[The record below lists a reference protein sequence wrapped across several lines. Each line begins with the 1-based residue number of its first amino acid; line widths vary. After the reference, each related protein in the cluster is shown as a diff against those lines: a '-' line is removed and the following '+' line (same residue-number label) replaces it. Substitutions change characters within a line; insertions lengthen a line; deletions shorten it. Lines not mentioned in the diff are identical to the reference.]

1 MFSTLFRRSS
11 DGRRPFNF
19 RHQSN
24 SRRPRLF
31 GCPSSWLSLTVG
43 ALICLIL
50 FAWPLAGLGQESH
63 PHDHAMP
70 GTGHEAMSQQTAGQ
84 GGNAHLHHDHP
95 ASVHDQHPDSGQDQG
110 ASLLKPQSQTQYVCP
125 MHPQIVQDAPG
136 TCPICGMDLVA
147 RAAEAPATGYPEVR
161 LDGALI
167 QNLGLRTARVERGNL
182 WEPVR
187 ALGRVQFDETRI
199 AHLHPRAS
207 GWITRLAVRAEGE
220 TVTQGQT
227 LAEFY
232 SPDILA
238 AQIDFLLALGHSSST
253 TGRSARG
260 GGGGSTGPVVGKD
273 TSAGAVTGS
282 GGDSGA
288 GGRTVGGGGPV
299 AVKADKARNLLRLLD
314 VPEAVID
321 AIQTSRET
329 RDTIPIPAPITGVV
343 TGLTAREG
351 MYVTPDSTMFTLV
364 DNRRVWV
371 RVDVFEHQI
380 VGLEPGQS
388 AQMRVPAYPG
398 RTWEG
403 ELDYLY
409 PELDPKT
416 RTLPVRLVFDNPD
429 GALRPNLFAEV
440 SIEGEGRRNV
450 LKIPREALIHT
461 GERESVVLALGEGRF
476 QPVDVTTG
484 ARLGGEVE
492 ILAGLKEHDEV
503 VVSGQFLIDSESSL
517 RASFQRLTSGG
528 AAEEVARDG
537 AGEDKAS
544 VGDAGQTSGQEV
556 DHAHHH
562 H

>member
-1 MFSTLFRRSS
+1 MSITIFRRLFDARRPSEPWCLSTLRRPSVFRRRS
-11 DGRRPFNF
+11 DCRRLSLLWRLPIFQRPFIF
-19 RHQSN
+19 RSQSE
-24 SRRPRLF
+24 SRRLHLF
-31 GCPSSWLSLTVG
+31 GCLFAYRSLTTG
-43 ALICLIL
+43 ALTCLIF
-50 FAWPLAGLGQESH
+50 FAWPLAGWGEVSH
-63 PHDHAMP
+63 QHDHPMP
-70 GTGHEAMSQQTAGQ
+70 GTGQGTSLQQVGGQ
-84 GGNAHLHHDHP
+84 GEGIH
-95 ASVHDQHPDSGQDQG
+95 HPDHAVAAGEPG
-110 ASLLKPQSQTQYVCP
+110 ASLLQPRGQTQYVCP
-125 MHPQIVQDAPG
+125 MHPQIVQNEPG

-147 RAAEAPATGYPEVR
+147 RAGEAPPVGYPEVR
-161 LDGALI
+161 LDGALM

-187 ALGRVQFDETRI
+187 ALGRVQYDETRI

-238 AQIDFLLALGHSSST
+238 AQIDFLLALGHSSP
-253 TGRSARG
+253 ARG
-260 GGGGSTGPVVGKD
+260 GPT
-273 TSAGAVTGS
+273 
-282 GGDSGA
+282 GA
-288 GGRTVGGGGPV
+288 GGGASGGQVG
-299 AVKADKARNLLRLLD
+299 VKADKARNLLRLLD
-314 VPEAVID
+314 VPETVID
-321 AIQTSRET
+321 GIQTSRET

-380 VGLEPGQS
+380 AGLEPGQT

-492 ILAGLKEHDEV
+492 ILAGLKEGDEV

-517 RASFQRLTSGG
+517 RASFQRLTSAGG
-528 AAEEVARDG
+528 AEEVARGGSG
-537 AGEDKAS
+537 ADKAP
-544 VGDAGQTSGQEV
+544 GDAGRTSGQEV

>member
-1 MFSTLFRRSS
+1 
-11 DGRRPFNF
+11 
-19 RHQSN
+19 
-24 SRRPRLF
+24 
-31 GCPSSWLSLTVG
+31 
-43 ALICLIL
+43 
-50 FAWPLAGLGQESH
+50 
-63 PHDHAMP
+63 
-70 GTGHEAMSQQTAGQ
+70 
-84 GGNAHLHHDHP
+84 
-95 ASVHDQHPDSGQDQG
+95 
-110 ASLLKPQSQTQYVCP
+110 

-161 LDGALI
+161 LDSALI

-187 ALGRVQFDETRI
+187 ALGRVQYDETRI

-253 TGRSARG
+253 TGRAARG
-260 GGGGSTGPVVGKD
+260 GGGGSAGPVVGKD
-273 TSAGAVTGS
+273 ISAGAGAVSGS

-288 GGRTVGGGGPV
+288 GGRTSVGMGSGGGPV

-321 AIQTSRET
+321 AIQISRET

-380 VGLEPGQS
+380 AGLEPGQT

-528 AAEEVARDG
+528 AAEEVARGG

>member
-1 MFSTLFRRSS
+1 MSITIFRRLSDWRRLSEPWRLSDWRRPYEPWGLSTL
-11 DGRRPFNF
+11 RRPSLF
-19 RHQSN
+19 RGQSDV
-24 SRRPRLF
+24 RRPHLRGCLF
-31 GCPSSWLSLTVG
+31 AYRSLTTG
-43 ALICLIL
+43 ALTCLL
-50 FAWPLAGLGQESH
+50 WFAWPLTGLGEVTH
-63 PHDHAMP
+63 RHDHSLP
-70 GTGHEAMSQQTAGQ
+70 GTGQGTSLPQAEAQ
-84 GGNAHLHHDHP
+84 GEGIHHHDHSLAAGEP
-95 ASVHDQHPDSGQDQG
+95 G
-110 ASLLKPQSQTQYVCP
+110 ASLLQPPGQTQYVCP
-125 MHPQIVQDAPG
+125 MHPQIVQTEPG

-147 RAAEAPATGYPEVR
+147 RAGEAPTVGYPEVR

-187 ALGRVQFDETRI
+187 ALGRVQYDETRI

-232 SPDILA
+232 APDILA
-238 AQIDFLLALGHSSST
+238 AQIDFLLALGHSSPAMGGAAGV
-253 TGRSARG
+253 GR
-260 GGGGSTGPVVGKD
+260 
-273 TSAGAVTGS
+273 GAS
-282 GGDSGA
+282 GGQ
-288 GGRTVGGGGPV
+288 VG
-299 AVKADKARNLLRLLD
+299 VKADKARNLLRLLD

-321 AIQTSRET
+321 GIQSSRET
-329 RDTIPIPAPITGVV
+329 RDTIPIPAPIAGVV

-364 DNRRVWV
+364 DNSQVWV

-380 VGLEPGQS
+380 AGLEPGQS

-429 GALRPNLFAEV
+429 GVLRPNLFAEV

-476 QPVDVTTG
+476 QPLDVTPG

-492 ILAGLKEHDEV
+492 ILAGLKEGDEV

-528 AAEEVARDG
+528 GAEEAAREGSG
-537 AGEDKAS
+537 ADKAP
-544 VGDAGQTSGQEV
+544 GDAGRSGGQEV

>member
-1 MFSTLFRRSS
+1 
-11 DGRRPFNF
+11 
-19 RHQSN
+19 
-24 SRRPRLF
+24 
-31 GCPSSWLSLTVG
+31 
-43 ALICLIL
+43 
-50 FAWPLAGLGQESH
+50 
-63 PHDHAMP
+63 
-70 GTGHEAMSQQTAGQ
+70 
-84 GGNAHLHHDHP
+84 
-95 ASVHDQHPDSGQDQG
+95 
-110 ASLLKPQSQTQYVCP
+110 

-187 ALGRVQFDETRI
+187 ALGRVQYDETRI

-220 TVTQGQT
+220 TVAQGQT

-232 SPDILA
+232 APDILA
-238 AQIDFLLALGHSSST
+238 AQIDFLLALGPSSS
-253 TGRSARG
+253 A
-260 GGGGSTGPVVGKD
+260 
-273 TSAGAVTGS
+273 AS
-282 GGDSGA
+282 GG
-288 GGRTVGGGGPV
+288 PI

-329 RDTIPIPAPITGVV
+329 RDTIPIPAPIAGVV

-364 DNRRVWV
+364 DNRQVWV

-380 VGLEPGQS
+380 AGLEPGQT

-461 GERESVVLALGEGRF
+461 GERESVVLARGEGRF

-517 RASFQRLTSGG
+517 RASFQRLSSGG
-528 AAEEVARDG
+528 AAEAVARG
-537 AGEDKAS
+537 GVGEDKAS
-544 VGDAGQTSGQEV
+544 VGDAEQSRGQEV

>member
-1 MFSTLFRRSS
+1 
-11 DGRRPFNF
+11 
-19 RHQSN
+19 
-24 SRRPRLF
+24 
-31 GCPSSWLSLTVG
+31 
-43 ALICLIL
+43 
-50 FAWPLAGLGQESH
+50 
-63 PHDHAMP
+63 
-70 GTGHEAMSQQTAGQ
+70 
-84 GGNAHLHHDHP
+84 
-95 ASVHDQHPDSGQDQG
+95 
-110 ASLLKPQSQTQYVCP
+110 
-125 MHPQIVQDAPG
+125 MHPQIVQDEPG
-136 TCPICGMDLVA
+136 ACPICGMDLVA
-147 RAAEAPATGYPEVR
+147 RAGEAPTAGYPEVR

-167 QNLGLRTARVERGNL
+167 QNLGLRMARVERGNL

-187 ALGRVQFDETRI
+187 ALGRVQYDETRI

-220 TVTQGQT
+220 TVAQGQT

-232 SPDILA
+232 APDILA
-238 AQIDFLLALGHSSST
+238 AQIDFLLALGPSSP
-253 TGRSARG
+253 GRG
-260 GGGGSTGPVVGKD
+260 GGGGGSGRSGG
-273 TSAGAVTGS
+273 SRGAVASMGGS
-282 GGDSGA
+282 
-288 GGRTVGGGGPV
+288 RGGGGV
-299 AVKADKARNLLRLLD
+299 ADAGTSLGGGRGAGLVKADKARNLLRLLD

-321 AIQTSRET
+321 DIQTSRET
-329 RDTIPIPAPITGVV
+329 RDTIPIEAPITGVV

-364 DNRRVWV
+364 DNRQVWV

-380 VGLEPGQS
+380 AGLEPGQS

-517 RASFQRLTSGG
+517 RASFQRLTAGGG
-528 AAEEVARDG
+528 AEELARGVTGADQAPGG
-537 AGEDKAS
+537 AG
-544 VGDAGQTSGQEV
+544 GTSGQEV

-562 H
+562 